1 MNLWAS
7 GTAPALRGAILC
19 LALLAASACAARDD
33 GKLTQPPAPARA
45 SNGSTPG
52 SSPGGRT
59 AEAATPTAQVVL
71 MPPGRDPVTVRVEIA
86 DDDPERQR
94 GLMFREQLAPDA
106 GMLFLFETPQHLT
119 FWMRNTYLPLD
130 MIFIE
135 SSLTVLGVVENAEP
149 RTETTRSVPGVS
161 QYVLEVNAGF
171 SREHGLTP
179 GTVVRFVGVE
189 DAAAGTAVGR

>member
-1 MNLWAS
+1 MNLWARATL
-7 GTAPALRGAILC
+7 G
-19 LALLAASACAARDD
+19 LALLAASACPARDD
-33 GKLTQPPAPARA
+33 GKLTQPTAPARA
-45 SNGSTPG
+45 ANGSTR
-52 SSPGGRT
+52 GGGT
-59 AEAATPTAQVVL
+59 PEAATPTAQVVL
-71 MPPGRDPVTVRVEIA
+71 MPPGRDPITVRVEIA

-135 SSLTVLGVVENAEP
+135 SSMTILGVVENAEP

-189 DAAAGTAVGR
+189 DAAAVGR

>member
-7 GTAPALRGAILC
+7 ATAPALRGAILC

-33 GKLTQPPAPARA
+33 GKLTQPPAPARV

-52 SSPGGRT
+52 GGT

-71 MPPGRDPVTVRVEIA
+71 MPPGRDPITVRVEFA

-94 GLMFREQLAPDA
+94 GLMFRELLAADA
-106 GMLFLFETPQHLT
+106 GMLFLFESPQHLT

-130 MIFIE
+130 MIYIE

-161 QYVLEVNAGF
+161 QYVLEVTAGF

-189 DAAAGTAVGR
+189 DAAAGAAVGR